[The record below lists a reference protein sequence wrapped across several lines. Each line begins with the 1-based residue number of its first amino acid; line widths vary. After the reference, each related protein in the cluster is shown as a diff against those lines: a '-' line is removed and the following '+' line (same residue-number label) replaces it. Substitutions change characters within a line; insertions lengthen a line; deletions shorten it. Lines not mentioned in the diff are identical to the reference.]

1 MTAEVNVEDADA
13 QAQAIQHTLLKENT
27 TNKYKLLEKKVELK
41 SLKTMEISI
50 LRNKLTENRYNRS
63 KMLYKIEQI
72 DIRRAEIVESCKKND
87 AEIIEVENVEGLEI
101 KAEKKT
107 ETKHKQTKERFKG
120 HGKKTFITSR
130 EL

>member
-87 AEIIEVENVEGLEI
+87 AEIIEV
-101 KAEKKT
+101 
-107 ETKHKQTKERFKG
+107 
-120 HGKKTFITSR
+120 
-130 EL
+130 